1 MSTNILAVGTGIYF
15 FSFSSVLLLL
25 CFFSFFAEG
34 VIVNTDKGTIEVEEG
49 EALFNGSLII
59 LNI

>member
-15 FSFSSVLLLL
+15 FSFSSLPLLL
-25 CFFSFFAEG
+25 CFFSFFVEG
-34 VIVNTDKGTIEVEEG
+34 VIVNADKGTIEAEEG
-49 EALFNGSLII
+49 EALFHGSLII